1 MTLLVQL
8 VNFGDAVIKS
18 SAKVRIKC
26 RNAQL
31 LVISSQLYHRST
43 ILLAHCI
50 VLPCEKKKKK
60 NHFQVHYNLKV
71 PTRKPPSKE
80 HI

>member
-60 NHFQVHYNLKV
+60 SL
-71 PTRKPPSKE
+71 SGSL
-80 HI
+80 